1 MFIAI
6 GLVDVLGALVGLLAM
21 ELTASGAPLE
31 ARFGLVALAS
41 CCLALL
47 GGGLVA
53 SRRPRVGALLTVE
66 ALLGLWVGL
75 GAAALFPVTLLLLAA
90 WLAWLQPAP
99 RRRPDPTPWGRRLS
113 L

>member
-6 GLVDVLGALVGLLAM
+6 GLVDILGALVGLLAT
-21 ELTASGAPLE
+21 ELTASGAPLA
-31 ARFGLVALAS
+31 ARLGLVALAS

-75 GAAALFPVTLLLLAA
+75 GAAAVVPATLLLLGAV
-90 WLAWLQPAP
+90 LAWLQPAP
-99 RRRPDPTPWGRRLS
+99 RRRPNPAPWGPRLS